1 MQYLARTVEI
11 AFLEHSE
18 NDTPTFRFSP
28 EIWAAS
34 VNESSYVSAQE
45 ELRLVMADDAEDEE

>member
-1 MQYLARTVEI
+1 MIPGRP
-11 AFLEHSE
+11 S
-18 NDTPTFRFSP
+18 FRFSP

-45 ELRLVMADDAEDEE
+45 ELRLVMADDLEED